1 MSICP
6 EHCMFLFFVT
16 LVHFTFLWQNVT
28 WVPFTF
34 MNWKGTELKM
44 FSSFS
49 TLANCEKTSYTQ
61 YFWQKFL
68 GYSQMKAQTTLI
80 KKILL
85 LFLRKLPKEYC
96 KCHKR
101 NRKLR
106 SVHVHLVRNEL
117 SSAHIHFSLL
127 KSDQHS
133 VHERELNVN
142 WMEKVQFLQCSG
154 YT

>member
-1 MSICP
+1 
-6 EHCMFLFFVT
+6 
-16 LVHFTFLWQNVT
+16 
-28 WVPFTF
+28 
-34 MNWKGTELKM
+34 
-44 FSSFS
+44 
-49 TLANCEKTSYTQ
+49 
-61 YFWQKFL
+61 
-68 GYSQMKAQTTLI
+68 MKAQTTLI

-133 VHERELNVN
+133 VHERELNGKSSVPT
-142 WMEKVQFLQCSG
+142 MLC
-154 YT
+154 

>member
-1 MSICP
+1 MIANTQSIARSFFSWPKFTSRSFDKMWP
-6 EHCMFLFFVT
+6 EFR
-16 LVHFTFLWQNVT
+16 
-28 WVPFTF
+28 
-34 MNWKGTELKM
+34 
-44 FSSFS
+44 
-49 TLANCEKTSYTQ
+49 SYTQ
-61 YFWQKFL
+61 YFWQKIL

-80 KKILL
+80 QKILH
-85 LFLRKLPKEYC
+85 LFLRKLPKKYC
-96 KCHKR
+96 KCQKR

-142 WMEKVQFLQCSG
+142 WTEKVQFLQCSG
-154 YT
+154 WAYTHS

>member
-1 MSICP
+1 M
-6 EHCMFLFFVT
+6 
-16 LVHFTFLWQNVT
+16 
-28 WVPFTF
+28 
-34 MNWKGTELKM
+34 GTELKM

-61 YFWQKFL
+61 YFWQKIL

-80 KKILL
+80 QKILH

-96 KCHKR
+96 KCQKR

-142 WMEKVQFLQCSG
+142 WTEKFSFYNALLTSPLVPG
-154 YT
+154 YESAQEKIEAVVVKSMSWAELWNLRAKR